1 MSDLIFKL
9 HNRLKLNVSD
19 FENVDIRGLDFVDAI
34 LPKDRMLFQKI
45 KNKDLSMVKLPF
57 FDMNEYDF
65 LNVNLTGCIFN
76 ENTIFSDDF
85 NFFQKIKKKSLNF
98 VTLPIHDYSLYD
110 FTGVSMIY
118 TVFRDGSII
127 LSNADMLMNLSVMSG
142 VGFSKEFKDVVHLYN
157 FNSNLYERFIQSNS
171 ISLEQHFLIRNIC
184 DCWLY
189 K

>member
-45 KNKDLSMVKLPF
+45 K
-57 FDMNEYDF
+57 
-65 LNVNLTGCIFN
+65 
-76 ENTIFSDDF
+76 
-85 NFFQKIKKKSLNF
+85 KKSLNF

-118 TVFRDGSII
+118 TVFRDGSIV
-127 LSNADMLMNLSVMSG
+127 LNNTDMLMNLSVMSG

-184 DCWLY
+184 DC
-189 K
+189 